1 MKAEP
6 VVIDQSLVAGEFV
19 FTTHRHRAMYLG
31 KLVRDRAQ
39 WLKDNA
45 GMWRRIRDVQQEA
58 DSLRRRV
65 DSEIP
70 IQVIAAGP
78 SSHSSC
84 RDVRNDDKDDG
95 AVGST
100 DIPAGDPSPPHQP
113 SPTTVLPGTIA
124 PLPSSVVDSEI
135 AIGGRRYVS
144 AQYLASMLGISLR
157 TLSRWCAGC
166 NSPAKIKIGGKVYFE
181 LGNIAEWVASRQI
194 PIKCYLTAVHIKP
207 SR

>member
-19 FTTHRHRAMYLG
+19 FATHRHRAMYLG

-70 IQVIAAGP
+70 IEVIAAGP
-78 SSHSSC
+78 SSHSS
-84 RDVRNDDKDDG
+84 RWR
-95 AVGST
+95 
-100 DIPAGDPSPPHQP
+100 P
-113 SPTTVLPGTIA
+113 
-124 PLPSSVVDSEI
+124 
-135 AIGGRRYVS
+135 
-144 AQYLASMLGISLR
+144 LASAPAITDYGAARDHCSFAVV
-157 TLSRWCAGC
+157 SR
-166 NSPAKIKIGGKVYFE
+166 
-181 LGNIAEWVASRQI
+181 
-194 PIKCYLTAVHIKP
+194 
-207 SR
+207 